1 MYVNDILILDKK
13 HKKYMHIDEDSNIVK
28 PSIIGNP
35 KVYPGADI
43 GKIYYP
49 DGSYAWTMRSK
60 SYTKQKLRMYIR
72 NRRDSIYVS
81 TENNQM
87 WNTSPQNPSML
98 YLIELNY
105 IRW

>member
-1 MYVNDILILDKK
+1 MD
-13 HKKYMHIDEDSNIVK
+13 IDEDSNIVK

-60 SYTKQKLRMYIR
+60 SYTK
-72 NRRDSIYVS
+72 
-81 TENNQM
+81 
-87 WNTSPQNPSML
+87 
-98 YLIELNY
+98 
-105 IRW
+105 